1 MEYWG
6 VTDRGCVRPEN
17 QDSFAVKRLQDAN
30 GGELIAAVVCDGMGG
45 ARAGNVASRLGV
57 DRFIESIAEQLTDF
71 SEGNSVLPLAAD
83 EANRLVYEKANS
95 DPECAGMGTTLVA
108 CLSNGKEALVANVGD
123 SRCYLIRS
131 DGIRQITKDHSL
143 VEDMVDRGE
152 IDRAEA
158 WLHPR
163 RNYITRALG
172 TDEEIACDL
181 FRVELEAGD
190 ALLLCSDGLSG
201 VVNSQELL
209 FELLYGG
216 DRENCVDRMLAI
228 ALERNAPDNVTAVL
242 LSCTEPEPASAVEE
256 G

>member
-1 MEYWG
+1 MEFWG
-6 VTDRGCVRPEN
+6 ITDRGCVRAEN

-45 ARAGNVASRLGV
+45 AKAGNVASSLGI
-57 DRFIESIAEQLTDF
+57 DRFIECIADTLTDF
-71 SEGNSVLPLAAD
+71 SEGEKVLPAAAS
-83 EANRLVYEKANS
+83 EANRLIYEKSRAH
-95 DPECAGMGTTLVA
+95 EAYAGMGTTLVA
-108 CLSNGKEALVANVGD
+108 CISDGKQALVGNIGD

-131 DGIRQITKDHSL
+131 NGIRQITKDHSL

-172 TDEEIACDL
+172 TDEEIECDL
-181 FRVELEAGD
+181 FSVELEDGD

-209 FELLYGG
+209 FEVLYGG
-216 DRENCVDRMLAI
+216 DRKSCVERMLAI

-242 LSCTEPEPASAVEE
+242 LSCTEAEIASAAEE